1 MEVIMTDF
9 PHLKKAPIVE
19 ATFEIRCNIADTIDK
34 LKTLFEKQ
42 FKLNFSDLKTQNIS
56 FNPLK
61 GDLSIPAPKTI
72 GIEART
78 ETDIIQ
84 IKKDGILFSR
94 IKEYESFENIN
105 RYIQMV
111 IRENIIE
118 DTSRIGCRY
127 INAFSVNQNLFPAI
141 FYNLSIYQETSSLKQ
156 QIFKREVSKID
167 SFDVILIN
175 NIMQNN
181 DMLNITLDIDVSIS
195 KQINKKQINEIIS
208 NARELKNKIFF
219 SYIETYKEVFN

>member
-1 MEVIMTDF
+1 MEVIMVDF

-19 ATFEIRCNIADTIDK
+19 ATFEIRCNIAVDK

-42 FKLNFSDLKTQNIS
+42 FKLNFSELKTQSIS

-61 GDLSIPAPKTI
+61 GDLSIPAPTTI

-94 IKEYESFENIN
+94 IKEYESFDNIN
-105 RYIQMV
+105 KYIQAV
-111 IRENIIE
+111 FHENIIE
-118 DTSRIGCRY
+118 DISRIGCRY
-127 INAFSVNQNLFPAI
+127 INVFSIKKDLLPDK
-141 FYNLSIYQETSSLKQ
+141 FYNLSIYEETSSLKQ

-181 DMLNITLDIDVSIS
+181 DMLNITLDIDVSKS
-195 KQINKKQINEIIS
+195 EQINTQQINEIIS
-208 NARELKNKIFF
+208 KITELKNKIFF
-219 SYIETYKEVFN
+219 SYIKTYEEVFN

>member
-1 MEVIMTDF
+1 MEVIMVDF

-19 ATFEIRCNIADTIDK
+19 ATFEIRCNIAVDK

-42 FKLNFSDLKTQNIS
+42 FQLNFSELKTQSIS

-61 GDLSIPAPKTI
+61 GDLSIPAPTTI

-94 IKEYESFENIN
+94 IKEYESFDNIN
-105 RYIQMV
+105 KYIQAV
-111 IRENIIE
+111 FHENIIE
-118 DTSRIGCRY
+118 DISRIGCRY
-127 INAFSVNQNLFPAI
+127 INVFSIKKDLLPDK
-141 FYNLSIYQETSSLKQ
+141 FYNLSIYEETSSLKQ

-175 NIMQNN
+175 NIVQNN
-181 DMLNITLDIDVSIS
+181 DMLNITLDIDVSKS
-195 KQINKKQINEIIS
+195 EQINTQQINEIIS
-208 NARELKNKIFF
+208 KITELKNKIFF
-219 SYIETYKEVFN
+219 SYIKTYEEVFN

>member
-1 MEVIMTDF
+1 MVDF

-19 ATFEIRCNIADTIDK
+19 ATFEIRCNIAVDK

-42 FKLNFSDLKTQNIS
+42 FQLNFSELKTQSIS

-61 GDLSIPAPKTI
+61 GDLSIPAPTTI

-94 IKEYESFENIN
+94 IKEYESFDNIN
-105 RYIQMV
+105 KYIQAV
-111 IRENIIE
+111 FHENIIE
-118 DTSRIGCRY
+118 DISRIGCRY
-127 INAFSVNQNLFPAI
+127 INVFSIKKDLLPDK
-141 FYNLSIYQETSSLKQ
+141 FYNLSIYEETSSLKQ

-175 NIMQNN
+175 NIVQNN
-181 DMLNITLDIDVSIS
+181 DMLNITLDIDVSKS
-195 KQINKKQINEIIS
+195 EQINTQQINEIIS
-208 NARELKNKIFF
+208 KITELKNKIFF
-219 SYIETYKEVFN
+219 SYIKTYEEVFN